1 MAKNR
6 IFANG
11 RKLDLTVS
19 TADAV
24 QSSNFASGKPI
35 MVGVMPGVCLNDM
48 SSNRVTVDTEGVY
61 ALSVLRPSTVGDG
74 RVGSFVFWN
83 TTAIDTTVARVALA
97 SGTTVTPSTNSQI
110 FGVIL
115 DSIAA
120 GGSSAETTGVRV
132 KIVSPSQ
139 VASTHTT

>member
-11 RKLDLTVS
+11 RKLNLVVS

-24 QSSNFASGKPI
+24 ASSNFVSGSPI
-35 MVGVMPGVCLNDM
+35 LVGSIPGVCLIDM
-48 SSNRVTVDTEGVY
+48 SSNQVTIDSEGVY
-61 ALSVLRPSTVGDG
+61 ALSVLRPTTVGDG
-74 RVGSFVFWN
+74 RVGSLVYWDS
-83 TTAIDTTVARVALA
+83 TGRGPALPT
-97 SGTTVTPSTNSQI
+97 GTTVLPSTGNPA

-120 GGSSAETTGVRV
+120 ANSSALTTGIRV
-132 KIVSPSQ
+132 KLISPTP
-139 VASTHTT
+139 VTAST

>member
-24 QSSNFASGKPI
+24 ASSNFVSGKPI
-35 MVGVMPGVCLNDM
+35 MVGSMPGVCLTDM
-48 SSNRVTVDTEGVY
+48 SSNRVTIDSEGVY
-61 ALSVLRPSTVGDG
+61 ALSVLRPTTVGDG
-74 RVGSFVFWN
+74 RVGTRVFWN
-83 TTAIDTTVARVALA
+83 STAIDTTVARVALPT
-97 SGTTVTPSTNSQI
+97 GTTVAPSTSSLP

-120 GGSSAETTGVRV
+120 AGSSAETTGVRV
-132 KIVSPSQ
+132 KIISPG
-139 VASTHTT
+139 VALFST